1 MAANTS
7 PISPATPATAYLTGG
22 TAANT
27 ALDGTGT
34 VATIYTAGAN
44 GGRID
49 RLRIMHMGT
58 NVASVMRVFL
68 NNGSTNATAANNAL
82 VSEITLA
89 ANTLSQV
96 AASTI
101 YDLNLNLVMKTGYK
115 LNVAIGTAVAAGH
128 MVTAIGGD
136 Y

>member
-7 PISPATPATAYLTGG
+7 PISPATPATAFLTGG
-22 TAANT
+22 TTANT

-96 AASTI
+96 AASII
-101 YDLNLNLVMKTGYK
+101 YDLNLNLVMKTGHK
-115 LNVAIGTAVAAGH
+115 LNVTIGTAVAAGH